1 MLRRPWRGWDDLAPM
16 QALLA
21 RALRDTPEIAFLH
34 PGDLAWWVGWPL
46 QTPEQLA
53 ANITIV
59 EDAGAVVGWHYLEPE
74 EANEWVD
81 PSAPDLEAVWR
92 ELDAAPDGRPAL
104 ARSVREDDAG
114 GGARLPAGSRA
125 LGPRGRRGG
134 CRASGSRRIRADGR
148 GHDRVHDRSA
158 RARPRRPRRPRAR
171 GHAR

>member
-92 ELDAAPDGRPAL
+92 GVDAAR
-104 ARSVREDDAG
+104 G
-114 GGARLPAGSRA
+114 GGAALRGARGAPRSRA
-125 LGPRGRRGG
+125 LGRRGRRGR
-134 CRASGSRRIRADGR
+134 CRASASRRIRADGR

-158 RARPRRPRRPRAR
+158 
-171 GHAR
+171 